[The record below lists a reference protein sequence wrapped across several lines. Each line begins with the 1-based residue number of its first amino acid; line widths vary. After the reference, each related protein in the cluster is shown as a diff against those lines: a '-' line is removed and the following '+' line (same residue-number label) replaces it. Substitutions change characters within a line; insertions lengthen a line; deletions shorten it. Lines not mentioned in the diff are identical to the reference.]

1 MRRMARTLLVAALS
15 SVYSSLPAQEHAT
28 AKESSPSPGHRT
40 LLYVGNSRGDD
51 VSVIDLSTLKVVDRV
66 QLGDQIHGLAAEA
79 SGRRLFVTVETD
91 HTLRIVDTSDDQ
103 PLASIALT
111 GRPNQCAVTP
121 DGKYVVVPIRDADR
135 VDIVD
140 TKQKRVVKS
149 LPLKAPHNAVIDPR
163 SNRFVFVSSMGDREI
178 SLIDLSKLAYSGRF
192 PVGGVP
198 RPYALADQGDIM
210 YVAES
215 DLHGF
220 VVVNVS
226 DNRVMERIEIP
237 AIHKTAHP
245 RPFEPIDTL
254 THGLALSPDG
264 KELWVTSL
272 LDDSIY
278 VYDVGRKK
286 VSQRLPTGDGPN
298 WISFSPDGKFAC
310 VSNTDSHDVS
320 IFDAAQHKEV
330 ARIKTGGA
338 PKRVLV
344 VDVPEE
350 AHLQGAVSGK
360 ANWAAH
366 AARQDL
372 RILPRGTFQF

>member
-1 MRRMARTLLVAALS
+1 MRNIAATLFVAALS
-15 SVYSSLPAQEHAT
+15 LAHSLPAQERGPVR
-28 AKESSPSPGHRT
+28 ESPPAQSHKT

-51 VSVIDLSTLKVVDRV
+51 ISVIDLGTLKVVDRIK
-66 QLGDQIHGLAAEA
+66 LGDQIHGLAAEA
-79 SGRRLFVTVETD
+79 SGQRLFATVETD
-91 HTLRIVDTSDDQ
+91 HTLRIVDTADDH
-103 PLASIALT
+103 PLATIPLS

-121 DGKYVVVPIRDADR
+121 DGSYVVVPIRDADR

-140 TKQKRVVKS
+140 TQQRRVVKS
-149 LPLKAPHNAVIDPR
+149 LPLKAPHNAVTDPA
-163 SNRFVFVSSMGDREI
+163 SNRFVFVSSMGDRQI
-178 SLIDLSKLAYSGRF
+178 SLIDLSKLAYSARF
-192 PVGGVP
+192 LVGGVP
-198 RPYALADQGDIM
+198 RPYVVGDQGHLI

-220 VVVNVS
+220 VVVNVPE
-226 DNRVMERIEIP
+226 NRVMERIEIP

-254 THGLALSPDG
+254 THGLALRPDG
-264 KELWVTSL
+264 EELWVTSL

-278 VYDVGRKK
+278 VYDVRLKK

-320 IFDAAQHKEV
+320 IFDAEQHKEV

-350 AHLQGAVSGK
+350 PHL
-360 ANWAAH
+360 
-366 AARQDL
+366 
-372 RILPRGTFQF
+372 